1 MTAPRLD
8 DVPLDT
14 ATGLVREGYAA
25 WIATAALAERTKD
38 TYTERVDDFL
48 RWLSASPDDQH
59 TAALVEPRARD
70 WAVRDYRRHL
80 LTERKAAEST
90 ARLALVAIES
100 FYTWLGLGAPDAPKV
115 AATRRRT
122 APRALGEADQR
133 RLLRLAEA
141 RGARDHALVALAVDT
156 GLREAELAALDTD
169 DVVVTA
175 RTGRVR
181 VVGKGTRGR
190 AVPLP
195 VRTRALITAWREA
208 RAQVPGGES
217 TQALFLARGGRRV
230 SARTVDHVIR
240 TTGRMA
246 GLEISPHTLRHTF
259 ATNLIRRGED
269 LVIVA
274 ELLGHSRVET
284 VRVYTLPTED
294 DVQAA
299 VDAATV
305 DY

>member
-8 DVPLDT
+8 DVPLAT

-25 WIATAALAERTKD
+25 WIATTGLADRSRH

-48 RWLSASPDDQH
+48 VWLAASGDDQH

-80 LTERKAAEST
+80 LTERTVAEST
-90 ARLALVAIES
+90 ARLALVAIDS
-100 FYTWLGLGAPDAPKV
+100 FYTWLGLGAPDVPRV
-115 AATRRRT
+115 SATKRRT
-122 APRALGEADQR
+122 APRALGQGDQR
-133 RLLRLAEA
+133 RLLRAAEA
-141 RGARDHALVALAVDT
+141 RGARDHALVALALDS

-169 DVVVTA
+169 DVAVTA

-181 VVGKGTRGR
+181 VVGRGARGR
-190 AVPLP
+190 TVPLP
-195 VRTRALITAWREA
+195 ARTRALLTAWFQERAALPGAEA
-208 RAQVPGGES
+208 
-217 TQALFLARGGRRV
+217 TTALFLARGGRRV

-240 TTGRMA
+240 TAGRQA
-246 GLEISPHTLRHTF
+246 GLTVSPSPHTLRHTF
-259 ATNLIRRGED
+259 ATNLVRRGED
-269 LVIVA
+269 LVLVA

-284 VRVYTLPTED
+284 VRVYTLPT
-294 DVQAA
+294 
-299 VDAATV
+299 V